1 MGTETKRRTQVD
13 AIDDLTAE
21 LRTANVL
28 AALAMGGSAL
38 EHDAKGEQS
47 ATASTAARA
56 KVRNALRKV
65 AREGLGIDGEGKAL

>member
-13 AIDDLTAE
+13 AIDDLTRE

-28 AALAMGGSAL
+28 AALALGGSAL

-47 ATASTAARA
+47 PVASTAARA
-56 KVRNALRKV
+56 KFRNALRKA
-65 AREGLGIDGEGKAL
+65 ARDGLGVDGEGKAL